1 MLVLLPIL
9 CSDLSDEVVISA
21 LSNLF
26 LTQTAL
32 LLGPYA
38 TLVIS
43 TGSSTLFISKPF
55 PFPVKLL
62 RGECLGCVQPIDSW
76 EIINV
81 RNESSTADF
90 DAMSALNLFDSS
102 ANDLFSSSIADGLSP
117 LQRSELLH
125 LLCQFHNYFDVAQ
138 PAVGHTSTVH
148 HHINTGSNSPL
159 CQ

>member
-1 MLVLLPIL
+1 MLVLLPLL

-26 LTQTAL
+26 LTRTAL
-32 LLGPYA
+32 LPYA
-38 TLVIS
+38 TLVVS

-90 DAMSALNLFDSS
+90 DAMSALNL
-102 ANDLFSSSIADGLSP
+102 
-117 LQRSELLH
+117 
-125 LLCQFHNYFDVAQ
+125 
-138 PAVGHTSTVH
+138 
-148 HHINTGSNSPL
+148 
-159 CQ
+159 